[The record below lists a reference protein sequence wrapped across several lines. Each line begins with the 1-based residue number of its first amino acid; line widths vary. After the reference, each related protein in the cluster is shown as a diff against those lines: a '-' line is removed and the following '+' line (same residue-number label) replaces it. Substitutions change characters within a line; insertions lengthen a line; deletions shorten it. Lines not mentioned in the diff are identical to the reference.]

1 MLRERLQTLEKK
13 LGIQVPDSVRLTSWR
28 SSWKGRQCQQSAT
41 QTRILLL
48 SLSVLLCLSLA
59 HAHTQ
64 WEQPARPPKRDAEAM
79 NQGNENNFRLK
90 ASVGFC
96 RSPLAASHVCAH
108 RPCVNL
114 LCARAFG
121 YLGTCAD
128 SQSLAAL
135 GLVRLFRF
143 IPPNVPKRR

>member
-48 SLSVLLCLSLA
+48 CLSVLLCLSLGTSDIVAEQLEICLSLA

-114 LCARAFG
+114 
-121 YLGTCAD
+121 
-128 SQSLAAL
+128 S
-135 GLVRLFRF
+135 VRPR
-143 IPPNVPKRR
+143 VRMSGDVC

>member
-1 MLRERLQTLEKK
+1 MLRERLQTLEKQ
-13 LGIQVPDSVRLTSWR
+13 LGTQVPDSVRLTPWR

-64 WEQPARPPKRDAEAM
+64 WEQPARPPKRDEEAM

-114 LCARAFG
+114 
-121 YLGTCAD
+121 
-128 SQSLAAL
+128 S
-135 GLVRLFRF
+135 VRPSVRMSGD
-143 IPPNVPKRR
+143 VC

>member
-48 SLSVLLCLSLA
+48 SLSVLRCLSLA

-96 RSPLAASHVCAH
+96 RSALAASHDCAH

-114 LCARAFG
+114 
-121 YLGTCAD
+121 
-128 SQSLAAL
+128 S
-135 GLVRLFRF
+135 VRPR
-143 IPPNVPKRR
+143 VRMSGDVC